1 MMFALLAV
9 VINWYPLPNVD
20 SKAPRLTV
28 KNYVL
33 LSPCRLICFY
43 TLYLKTWWSIPF
55 SKPIC
60 WFQFQPWTHVDMSRP
75 LASAKPRIW
84 IIWPWQTCGRAITRR
99 PIHGLEF
106 TKVSFLIIST
116 GIKGPVSGLGS
127 SNKLLGMYK
136 SRYDFFGTL
145 IYLLRRSMISWWCM
159 TSTCWPQHPRKLTS
173 TEFGPVTSL
182 LLTCRT
188 FWRKPK
194 GKTHRSLFF
203 ATFGVETDW
212 ASRIWRNFSA
222 DWNFLLPLPIFFW
235 TKDGSI
241 LMSPGCFGW
250 LSHSGSHRQLFS
262 LRWDTTMMK
271 PKKTFKGHKKVGPG
285 FPFWCFF
292 CKRPII
298 WTRDVKEIQKGL
310 VSRTW
315 TMCPSWENL
324 YNQRKSS
331 PRVRAS
337 LTLLVCQKSYCL

>member
-28 KNYVL
+28 KDYVL

-116 GIKGPVSGLGS
+116 GIEGPVSGLGS
-127 SNKLLGMYK
+127 SIKLLGMYK

-145 IYLLRRSMISWWCM
+145 ITDLPVEAINDLLMVHDINLLASASSEAYFNWVRTRHVMVVDLQDFLKKTQGEDTSIPIFCHFWCWNRLSLSYLKKFFSRLDRGIGEFSAS
-159 TSTCWPQHPRKLTS
+159 TSHIFLNQGWQHS
-173 TEFGPVTSL
+173 DVTWL
-182 LLTCRT
+182 
-188 FWRKPK
+188 FWM
-194 GKTHRSLFF
+194 
-203 ATFGVETDW
+203 AVTFGE
-212 ASRIWRNFSA
+212 
-222 DWNFLLPLPIFFW
+222 
-235 TKDGSI
+235 
-241 LMSPGCFGW
+241 
-250 LSHSGSHRQLFS
+250 
-262 LRWDTTMMK
+262 
-271 PKKTFKGHKKVGPG
+271 
-285 FPFWCFF
+285 
-292 CKRPII
+292 
-298 WTRDVKEIQKGL
+298 
-310 VSRTW
+310 
-315 TMCPSWENL
+315 
-324 YNQRKSS
+324 SS
-331 PRVRAS
+331 PAFQPEVGHHNDEAKED
-337 LTLLVCQKSYCL
+337 L